1 MERSATYDVCI
12 ENAEEFDKFNLSTV
26 IDVIRGQL
34 VQLGLKYDAND
45 TQLDLLANILPTV
58 ESKGVFEVSIDSN
71 TKLRMQ
77 WKEVG
82 DDYSIHDQIKA
93 NLKHVVAAKK
103 GFAFLVSNLRTNY
116 EQIYKQCAT
125 FIGPI
130 IGRDYDKYQTLLYN
144 SNTGCFTVSLDFG
157 IKMGVIIETIESK
170 IEPVCDLD

>member
-1 MERSATYDVCI
+1 MERSNTYDISI
-12 ENAEEFDKFNLSTV
+12 ENADEFDKFNLSTV

-34 VQLGLKYDAND
+34 VQLGLKYGAND

-58 ESKGVFEVSIDSN
+58 ESKGVFEVDVDNS

-77 WKEVG
+77 WKEVD
-82 DDYSIHDQIKA
+82 DDYNIHDQIKA
-93 NLKHVVAAKK
+93 NLQHVVAAKK
-103 GFAFLVSNLRTNY
+103 GFGILVGNLRTNY

-130 IGRDYDKYQTLLYN
+130 IGKDYDKYQTLLYN

-157 IKMGVIIETIESK
+157 IKMGVVIETVKTAI
-170 IEPVCDLD
+170 VCDLD